1 MKVVSEGC
9 CAHVAAAQGER
20 LAGVKSGRGR
30 ATGGANAKTSAQEQQ
45 QHRDNDSDSD
55 SNSNSTSRAS
65 LKDTEKETYLG
76 TMHSRVVAR
85 LGRCMAEQ
93 VVPIGTVTVTVT
105 VTG

>member
-20 LAGVKSGRGR
+20 LAGVKSGR
-30 ATGGANAKTSAQEQQ
+30 ATGGADAKTSAQ
-45 QHRDNDSDSD
+45 QHRDSDSD
-55 SNSNSTSRAS
+55 SDSNSTSRAS
-65 LKDTEKETYLG
+65 LKDTERRTYLG

-93 VVPIGTVTVTVT
+93 VVPIGTVT
-105 VTG
+105 G

>member
-20 LAGVKSGRGR
+20 LAGVKSGR

-45 QHRDNDSDSD
+45 QHRDSDSDSD

-65 LKDTEKETYLG
+65 LKDTERKTYLG

-93 VVPIGTVTVTVT
+93 VVPIGTVT
-105 VTG
+105 G